1 MFSALGCPPSFRAAA
16 SAAPVDRASGTT
28 KEGQLPAFA
37 GPWWGWRELS
47 QARVAVSE
55 AATLPQ
61 AEFLDTHAAAVCLAW
76 RRCGGRATAF
86 FQHRTVA
93 DLTAN
98 PERVQWVA

>member
-1 MFSALGCPPSFRAAA
+1 MRLLWSPSAGQRLAPS
-16 SAAPVDRASGTT
+16 

-37 GPWWGWRELS
+37 GPWCARPELS
-47 QARVAVSE
+47 QARVALSE

-61 AEFLDTHAAAVCLAW
+61 AEFLDTHAAAVCQAR
-76 RRCGGRATAF
+76 RRCGCRATGF
-86 FQHRTVA
+86 FRHRTVA